1 MFQPLHLHHLVA
13 TGLDGRQRVVG
24 VDHDLGI
31 AAGDKDAL
39 MKQLRAEGKSVKDI
53 ELYGLID
60 DKTGEIDPVKAKL
73 HSDIAN
79 KKKEALKLFNAANY
93 VAAKR

>member
-1 MFQPLHLHHLVA
+1 MHHLVA
-13 TGLDGRQRVVG
+13 TGLDGRQRVVS

-39 MKQLRAEGKSVKDI
+39 MKQLRAEGKNVKDI

-79 KKKEALKLFNAANY
+79 RKKEALKLFNAANY